1 VNEGDEGEGIW
12 LMDFTYLHEIEQG
25 NFLQSFKW
33 GGEGVGKGGSDLTS
47 VQCHVKMNR
56 KMSRSKQ
63 SNRK

>member
-47 VQCHVKMNR
+47 VQCKPVWNCHNEPPSPV
-56 KMSRSKQ
+56 Q
-63 SNRK
+63 